1 MFEKFSKWYE
11 GKNGFIFTLCTSAAF
26 KTILALFNK
35 PFNSDGVLYISAAQ
49 HFATGHFRDG
59 FELFPMPLYSLIITV
74 VHFIVPNWEVAAK
87 LISITSVVLA
97 TIPLYL
103 LTTELF
109 NRKAA
114 FWACLAFAISPL
126 PNDWAVDVVRGPI
139 FVFFVLWAVY
149 FAQNAVASKRPIF
162 FFLTALFSCFSL
174 FLRIEGV
181 IIIPFFFFFTMCLIL
196 IKRGERASLFK
207 GLLIWMA
214 FPVILTG
221 ICFLVMSM
229 SGVSFNRFDEVA
241 VKTEDML
248 KMGFLDNYHLIYDQL
263 KDMEKR
269 SPFPYQ
275 RQNLAEIARHFMW
288 LIYLLGLLQIFVK
301 VMFPLF
307 IIPLFWAYR
316 HPFERRQVFVLALVC
331 FYLLMIYYT
340 LIERDFMQ
348 RRFLFAPVSLVY
360 PWVGLGMERMF
371 NRLKCSSMPKVYFTV
386 FIAIFFVS
394 PVLKCVHS
402 VAKADNV
409 LRKSGKWLAA
419 NEMFHDAKLLTNDIR
434 APFFAGFKIDKYF
447 IYSDIKEKYNF
458 AAMEKFALEKQV
470 DILVVKVS
478 AKETELLNNI
488 SYYKKLKKFTGRKRD
503 IYIYCSPTFCKNLLF
518 N

>member
-11 GKNGFIFTLCTSAAF
+11 GKNGFIFTFCTSAAL
-26 KTILALFNK
+26 KTILVLFNK
-35 PFNSDGVLYISAAQ
+35 PFSSDGVIYISAAQ
-49 HFATGHFRDG
+49 HFALGHFRDG
-59 FELFPMPLYSLIITV
+59 LKLYAMPLYSLIITAA
-74 VHFIVPNWEVAAK
+74 HYLVPNWEVAAK

-162 FFLTALFSCFSL
+162 FFLTALFSCVSL

-181 IIIPFFFFFTMCLIL
+181 IIIPFFFFSTMCLIL
-196 IKRGERASLFK
+196 IKRGERVPLFK
-207 GLLIWMA
+207 GLLTWMT
-214 FPVILTG
+214 FLVILSG
-221 ICFLVMSM
+221 ICFMVKSM
-229 SGVSFNRFDEVA
+229 SGVSFDRFHEVA
-241 VKTEDML
+241 EKTENIL
-248 KMGFLDNYHLIYDQL
+248 KVGFLDNYLLIYDQL
-263 KDMEKR
+263 EDMEKI

-275 RQNLAEIARHFMW
+275 RQNLAEIARHFM
-288 LIYLLGLLQIFVK
+288 LVIYLFGLLQIFVK
-301 VMFPLF
+301 VLFPLF
-307 IIPLFWAYR
+307 IIPLFWAYK
-316 HPFERRQVFVLALVC
+316 HPLERRQVFVFALVC
-331 FYLLMIYYT
+331 CYLLMIYYT
-340 LIERDFMQ
+340 LIERDFLQ
-348 RRFLFAPVSLVY
+348 RRFLFTPVSLAY
-360 PWVGLGMERMF
+360 PWVGLGLERMF
-371 NRLKCSSMPKVYFTV
+371 NRLKCSSMPKVYFAV
-386 FIAIFFVS
+386 FIAIFFMS
-394 PVLKCVHS
+394 PVFKCVHS

-419 NEMFHDAKLLTNDIR
+419 NEMFHDAKWLTNDVR
-434 APFFAGFKIDKYF
+434 ASFFAGIKIDKYF
-447 IYSDIKEKYNF
+447 KYSNKKDKFNF

-478 AKETELLNNI
+478 VKKTELLNDI
-488 SYYKKLKKFTGRKRD
+488 LYYKKIKKFSGKRRD
-503 IYIYCSPTFCKNLLF
+503 VYIYCSPAFCDYGR
-518 N
+518 